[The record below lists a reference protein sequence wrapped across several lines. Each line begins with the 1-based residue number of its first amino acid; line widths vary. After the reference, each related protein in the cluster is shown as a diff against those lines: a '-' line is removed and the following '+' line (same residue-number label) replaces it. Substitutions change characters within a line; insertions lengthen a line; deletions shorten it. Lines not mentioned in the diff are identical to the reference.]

1 MKMKKIVAVA
11 LTLSMVFGI
20 AGCSKN
26 KKITTD
32 SFLRVVESYGA
43 SEVKFSKLNR
53 IEIDDLE
60 NGVYSQFDGSDIE
73 DMDGYEDMADE
84 FNFPFE
90 PADIESGALYV
101 RATGLEDNIE
111 PADLVDLE
119 ADGIFAVQMTLT
131 EDMSED
137 IIEYYGDILDR
148 INVDIDDLS
157 DEEFSED
164 DGRLMLNVAVEDFAD
179 RVRNLSI
186 VQLLMA
192 FADEDTQQT
201 FNDAIDNASGNIC
214 LGVYVDGESLVVV
227 VGVGY
232 GTEPAMV
239 NTLCDDLKLP
249 TPTDVDT
256 NEDIVDGI
264 MDLIETEVM
273 NSLGSIGF

>member
-53 IEIDDLE
+53 VSPDDLTE
-60 NGVYSQFDGSDIE
+60 GIYSEFTGE
-73 DMDGYEDMADE
+73 DLEDVDGYAEAAENYD
-84 FNFPFE
+84 FPFE
-90 PADIESGALYV
+90 AEDIVSGAIYV
-101 RATGLEDNIE
+101 QASDFDVEEIEDLADAEFDMILATQI
-111 PADLVDLE
+111 
-119 ADGIFAVQMTLT
+119 TLS

-164 DGRLMLNVAVEDFAD
+164 DGRLMLNVSVEDFAD

-192 FADEDTQQT
+192 FADAQEQQT
-201 FNDAIDNASGNIC
+201 FNDALDNANGNIC
-214 LGVYVDGESLVVV
+214 LGVYVNGESLVVV

-232 GTEPAMV
+232 GTEPAML

-249 TPTDVDT
+249 TPADVDT

-273 NSLGSIGF
+273 NSLGSFGF